1 MDTIEIVLIAV
12 LVVVLISYLVVS
24 RLRYKKDYQS
34 KMEMINSLKRGDKVL
49 TVNGVYGTI
58 VDLQLEGDMKIVTLE
73 TGTTKNKGYISVDA
87 FSIYS
92 VINDEEKQEATI
104 EQNEN
109 KAQELASELP
119 QDEKFYEIEEQ
130 VKPKRSKKKNS

>member
-109 KAQELASELP
+109 KAQELALELP
-119 QDEKFYEIEEQ
+119 QEEKTSEIEEQ